1 METRDFSRVRLHK
14 KTICRYTGKMLSNGR
29 RLHEYDKVEVKDADG
44 NKIPG
49 IVRFGAYQS
58 SFDNTATAHIG
69 FYVDWQD
76 NWYWRKDLGY
86 WVNSERTETIGNIQ
100 EK

>member
-44 NKIPG
+44 NKILG
-49 IVRFGAYQS
+49 IIRFGTYQDS
-58 SFDNTATAHIG
+58 TATAHIG

-76 NWYWRKDLGY
+76 NLYWRNDLGY
-86 WVNSERTETIGNIQ
+86 WVNSDRMEIIGNIQ
-100 EK
+100 D

>member
-1 METRDFSRVRLHK
+1 MEARDFSRVRLHK

-49 IVRFGAYQS
+49 IVRFGAYQG

-76 NWYWRKDLGY
+76 NRYWRKDLGY